1 MQKTMRK
8 QMDFPKKTNSNRGW
22 QESENQ
28 IIGISDDLKVLLKNC
43 FGEKN
48 VPKLLEKIEETPQ
61 DNKILALTYVIAQ
74 KYAKEEIRKYLV
86 SKIQDNSD
94 AMIKFLSQKH
104 ENFDEA
110 IKKFFPSRNEYI
122 KKRDVRYIEANKKT
136 KKQKRQKKRKTVNTN
151 INIDDLCYDSDLV
164 DKLLPNELITIGACI
179 FKIFR
184 PYEYEWKNIRKFYND
199 DVKKM
204 KNKFFQ
210 KNSLL
215 IIKIRKIVS
224 SINDDKYMH
233 NSDFN
238 KFVMCKVDLNLLKS
252 NQKLDQSKKDEYEKQ
267 LIDLYDKYGFSN
279 QKRFVDRLQIRS
291 HSDDKKELKKNISF
305 QAKELFKK
313 VIFNYD
319 NGTSIDDFN
328 KVSQRESTFLTISD
342 RVRKF
347 QNNFGSERMFDF
359 LKYVFENFPIS
370 SPLSEDIKRELV
382 NNEYVEKALKELK
395 IQNNVQAVDKF
406 LNDLNDY
413 HFFQNFI
420 PKLHCNVK
428 KGDTLPIN
436 RNSAIQYFKY
446 GKSTDFKKKQLSILE
461 HIQLPILIV
470 EVIKVVESLNENT
483 NIKLVSYNVKF
494 DSYQVHGIPKKCIDI
509 DSVRFQDSY
518 KSIRRFKKLDY
529 NSSKMSI
536 NYTCENLA
544 KQTSLLS
551 MFPNDTT
558 KKIFFDKSTK
568 QLSLYFNKYKS
579 NFSSSLVTDKIHMLR
594 LKHKSGKK
602 LDNTL
607 LDKINQVV
615 SYYYKK
621 YGYVD
626 GIDSILT
633 ETFISNNIHKKNFVS
648 NVIEIIRRGN
658 FLDFSITGETSIND
672 CWNMSDNLENVR
684 KSKPI
689 KELDISKTSSTDSK
703 HNISFQNYFDLINAD
718 KSKKD
723 KFLKKSYEDQMKE
736 IDRERNLAKSRSHHI
751 NSSSVVSKESKIEH
765 KIIYYLQS
773 RNTNDVEI
781 VNDIKK
787 ILFSDYRDKFQENL
801 VNEFKVYHSDY
812 CTLKLKVNKDEE
824 DLEYLKLLRT
834 TFKDFIGFTP
844 DGKWNQVTQF
854 DSKHKLIG
862 LAKLYAH
869 LRYFQSIN
877 DTLENL
883 IGGERCETLLRKIY
897 DVDDRG
903 YHENINSSVNKLSTK
918 FDELMDYFNN
928 IKINEDGLVE
938 HKFPNSSEFF
948 GISKNNILVESIIK
962 NLSEIKYKTLDD
974 KIKIDIYKVKNKIIL
989 EEDNLNNCLKYFKH
1003 LFEDCSNIGLDKQ
1016 GNGFVEK
1023 KSYAHG
1029 ARDKKNLIKKLK
1041 YQMKDKQIKEQNVL
1055 KKKVETFEKNIDTT
1069 FSNVAK
1075 KFKELA

>member
-1 MQKTMRK
+1 MNKTMREQMSFSK
-8 QMDFPKKTNSNRGW
+8 QPKNSIRGW

-28 IIGISDDLKVLLKNC
+28 IIGISSDLLVLLKNC
-43 FGEKN
+43 FGDKKFPAVEKAIN
-48 VPKLLEKIEETPQ
+48 KTTQDKKKFALAFVIEK
-61 DNKILALTYVIAQ
+61 
-74 KYAKEEIRKYLV
+74 KYKKKQEIRDFLV

-104 ENFDEA
+104 ENIGEA
-110 IKKFFPSRNEYI
+110 IEKFFPSGYI
-122 KKRDVRYIEANKKT
+122 KKRDERYVTQANKKP
-136 KKQKRQKKRKTVNTN
+136 KKQKTQKERKIVNTN
-151 INIDDLCYDSDLV
+151 INIDDLYYDSDLV
-164 DKLLPNELITIGACI
+164 EKLLPNQLITLGACI

-184 PYEYEWKNIRKFYND
+184 PSEYEWKNICKFFND
-199 DVKKM
+199 IKKER
-204 KNKFFQ
+204 NKFFK

-215 IIKIRKIVS
+215 IDKIRKIIS

-233 NSDFN
+233 NSDFY
-238 KFVMCKVDLNLLKS
+238 KFVECKDHLNLLKS
-252 NQKLDQSKKDEYEKQ
+252 NQKLDQSKKDELERQ
-267 LIDLYDKYGFSN
+267 LKDLYDKYGFSN
-279 QKRFVDRLQIRS
+279 QKRFVERLQIKS
-291 HSDDKKELKKNISF
+291 HSDDKKELKKNISY

-347 QNNFGSERMFDF
+347 QKNFGSERMFDF

-382 NNEYVEKALKELK
+382 NNEYVEKALKELNIK
-395 IQNNVQAVDKF
+395 NNVQAVNKF

-413 HFFQNFI
+413 RFFQNFI
-420 PKLHCNVK
+420 PTLECNVE
-428 KGDTLPIN
+428 KGDTIPIN
-436 RNSAIQYFKY
+436 RNSAIDYFKS
-446 GKSTDFKKKQLSILE
+446 GKSSDFKNRQLEVLE

-470 EVIKVVESLNENT
+470 EVVQVLENEFNH
-483 NIKLVSYNVKF
+483 KKSVSFNVKF
-494 DSYQVHGIPKKCIDI
+494 GSHQVRGIPKKCIDI
-509 DSVRFQDSY
+509 DTVRYQDSY
-518 KSIRRFKKLDY
+518 IKIRNFQRLNY
-529 NSSKMSI
+529 NSSKMPI
-536 NYTCENLA
+536 NHTCEILA
-544 KQTSLLS
+544 KETS
-551 MFPNDTT
+551 PNRIFSNNTM
-558 KKIFFDKSTK
+558 KKIFCDKSTE

-579 NFSSSLVTDKIHMLR
+579 NFTPSLVTNKIQSLLLKCKSRGLDKT
-594 LKHKSGKK
+594 
-602 LDNTL
+602 N

-621 YGYVD
+621 YNYVD
-626 GIDSILT
+626 GLDSILT
-633 ETFISNNIHKKNFVS
+633 ENFISNNIHKKRFVS
-648 NVIEIIRRGN
+648 IVIEIIRRGN
-658 FLDFSITGETSIND
+658 FQDFSITGEPPVND
-672 CWNMSDNLENVR
+672 CWNMSDNLENVK
-684 KSKPI
+684 KSTPI
-689 KELDISKTSSTDSK
+689 KELDKSITSNDSK
-703 HNISFQNYFDLINAD
+703 YDSSIQNYFDLINAD

-723 KFLKKSYEDQMKE
+723 NFLKKSYEDQMKE

-862 LAKLYAH
+862 LAKLYAN
-869 LRYFQSIN
+869 LRHFQSIN

-918 FDELMDYFNN
+918 FNELMVYFKN
-928 IKINEDGLVE
+928 IKINEDGLIE

-948 GISKNNILVESIIK
+948 GISENNILVESIIK

-974 KIKIDIYKVKNKIIL
+974 KIKIDIYRVKNKIIL

-1003 LFEDCSNIGLDKQ
+1003 LFEDCSNIGLDTQ
-1016 GNGFVEK
+1016 GNGFVKE

-1029 ARDKKNLIKKLK
+1029 ARDKKKLIKKLK
-1041 YQMKDKQIKEQNVL
+1041 YQKKDEQIQKQKVL
-1055 KKKVETFEKNIDTT
+1055 KKMVETFERNIDTT
-1069 FSNVAK
+1069 FNNVAK
-1075 KFKELA
+1075 KFKALA

>member
-1 MQKTMRK
+1 MKNTMRK
-8 QMDFPKKTNSNRGW
+8 QMDFPNNTNSIRGW

-28 IIGISDDLKVLLKNC
+28 IIGISSNLLVLLKNC

-61 DNKILALTYVIAQ
+61 DNKILALTYVIVK
-74 KYAKEEIRKYLV
+74 KYAKEEERKKFLV

-94 AMIKFLSQKH
+94 AMIKFLSQEH

-110 IKKFFPSRNEYI
+110 IEIFFSFKKYI
-122 KKRDVRYIEANKKT
+122 KKRDERYVNQANKNT
-136 KKQKRQKKRKTVNTN
+136 KKQKTQREKKIINTK
-151 INIDDLCYDSDLV
+151 INIDDLCFDDDLV
-164 DKLLPNELITIGACI
+164 DKLLPSELITIGACI

-184 PYEYEWKNIRKFYND
+184 PSEYEWKNICKFYND
-199 DVKKM
+199 DINKM

-370 SPLSEDIKRELV
+370 SPLSEDVKRELV
-382 NNEYVEKALKELK
+382 ENLNIQKALRELK
-395 IQNNVQAVDKF
+395 IPVNSQSVNKF
-406 LNDLNDY
+406 LNELND
-413 HFFQNFI
+413 HRFFQNFI
-420 PKLHCNVK
+420 PTLECNIE
-428 KGDTLPIN
+428 KGDTIPIN
-436 RNSAIQYFKY
+436 RNSAIEYFKS
-446 GKSTDFKKKQLSILE
+446 GKSSGFKDRQLAVLK

-470 EVIKVVESLNENT
+470 EVTEVLENEFNR
-483 NIKLVSYNVKF
+483 KKSVSYNVKF
-494 DSYQVHGIPKKCIDI
+494 DSYQVRGIPKKCIDI
-509 DSVRFQDSY
+509 DTVRFQDSY
-518 KSIRRFKKLDY
+518 KKIRNFQRLNYNLSKK
-529 NSSKMSI
+529 SI
-536 NYTCENLA
+536 NNTCINLA
-544 KQTSLLS
+544 KQTSPIK
-551 MFPNDTT
+551 MFSNNTM
-558 KKIFFDKSTK
+558 KKIFCDKSTK

-579 NFSSSLVTDKIHMLR
+579 NFTPSLVTNKIQSLL
-594 LKHKSGKK
+594 LKYKSRG

-615 SYYYKK
+615 TYYYKK

-633 ETFISNNIHKKNFVS
+633 ETFISNNIHKKKFVS

-658 FLDFSITGETSIND
+658 FQDFSITGEPPVND
-672 CWNMSDNLENVR
+672 CWNMSDNLENVK
-684 KSKPI
+684 KSTPI
-689 KELDISKTSSTDSK
+689 KELDKSITSNDSK
-703 HNISFQNYFDLINAD
+703 YDSSIQNYFDLINAD

-723 KFLKKSYEDQMKE
+723 NFLKKSYEDQMKE

-801 VNEFKVYHSDY
+801 VNEFKLYHSDY

-844 DGKWNQVTQF
+844 DGIWNQVTQF

-918 FDELMDYFNN
+918 FNELMVYFKN
-928 IKINEDGLVE
+928 IKINEDGLIE

-948 GISKNNILVESIIK
+948 GISENNILVESIIK